1 MARKNLLKGF
11 KKPKGITF
19 EHIEDNPN
27 YGKFTAYPF
36 EPGFGTTVGNTL
48 RRVLLSSI
56 QGYAVTS
63 IRITSY
69 DDNGIS
75 HLISSEFEAIPDVA
89 EDTLEIIN
97 TLKMIRLRLPDEVE
111 QDTIQDESGCEISHL
126 EISMCP

>member
-11 KKPKGITF
+11 KRPKGISF
-19 EHIEDNPN
+19 EHISTNPN

-36 EPGFGTTVGNTL
+36 ETGFGTTVGNTL

-56 QGYAVTS
+56 QGYAITS

-69 DDNGIS
+69 DENGIS
-75 HLISSEFEAIPDVA
+75 HVISSEFDAIPNVA

-97 TLKMIRLRLPDEVE
+97 SLKMVRLRLPEDIE
-111 QDTIQDESGCEISHL
+111 QDTIMYEFKGPGVIKSDDFA
-126 EISMCP
+126 